1 MENIELLVRELCNY
15 TEELPWLEFKHDNYT
30 PETIG
35 EDISALAN
43 GAALDEKSC
52 AYFLW
57 GIDDV
62 TDYHVIAERSYPD
75 HNIYGTRVTWY
86 DTESPKEE

>member
-1 MENIELLVRELCNY
+1 MPERFVDKVSRKWEEFRMNATKRIFKWAIEQYDKLN
-15 TEELPWLEFKHDNYT
+15 
-30 PETIG
+30 
-35 EDISALAN
+35 N
-43 GAALDEKSC
+43 GAFMAFS
-52 AYFLW
+52 W
-57 GIDDV
+57 GIDNI

>member
-1 MENIELLVRELCNY
+1 MPERFRDKVSRKWKKFRLDALKRIFKWAIEQYDKL
-15 TEELPWLEFKHDNYT
+15 H
-30 PETIG
+30 
-35 EDISALAN
+35 N
-43 GAALDEKSC
+43 GAFMAFS
-52 AYFLW
+52 W